1 MYRSLIVK
9 VVTKVFCDIKSVHN
23 VVIYGMKSRQETS
36 IGDCT
41 RKGSEEKKKK
51 RKKERKRKRE
61 EHSRKTITLY
71 KVFSLLFRLELYI
84 EFLLT
89 FPGEIKQRKW
99 KKKSRR
105 ER

>member
-1 MYRSLIVK
+1 MATVQGEGLR
-9 VVTKVFCDIKSVHN
+9 
-23 VVIYGMKSRQETS
+23 
-36 IGDCT
+36 
-41 RKGSEEKKKK
+41 KKKTRE

-99 KKKSRR
+99 KKKA
-105 ER
+105 